1 MDKYSLWNLVCGYL
15 FILKMHYFPSLWWGS
30 RAFHIQLGWIIVQVY
45 NPDQGQIMSPTLW
58 YNIVQRELDLLDI
71 PLWHWSTILMIPYQS
86 ILGRRTWQVLWM
98 PWWYTWAPE
107 SGRKKNKII
116 KNPCSWGWVFRN
128 PLVCKITSSKVNDM
142 LFYLLASI
150 TKKQAQHLTSPL
162 WFWRQ
167 HLPYLVFLFWFIHWV
182 TQKSIHFEK
191 NWEQERI
198 LKQSEAVIP
207 DTSSSPA

>member
-1 MDKYSLWNLVCGYL
+1 MRRIKSISHSTRMNNSTGLQSWPGPNYVSYSL
-15 FILKMHYFPSLWWGS
+15 
-30 RAFHIQLGWIIVQVY
+30 VQYSSKGTWSTWHSFVTLVY
-45 NPDQGQIMSPTLW
+45 NTDDTLPI
-58 YNIVQRELDLLDI
+58 NPRQENLASTLDALVIHMGTRE
-71 PLWHWSTILMIPYQS
+71 W
-86 ILGRRTWQVLWM
+86 
-98 PWWYTWAPE
+98 E
-107 SGRKKNKII
+107 KKNKII

-162 WFWRQ
+162 LFWRQ
-167 HLPYLVFLFWFIHWV
+167 HLPYLAFLFWFIHWV